1 MQKPKKAEHNDIPDL
16 VSTCHIQCTAKIPV
30 SGYKMSN

>member
-16 VSTCHIQCTAKIPV
+16 VSTCHIQCTAKIPRPHWDHDI
-30 SGYKMSN
+30 